1 MTKTQGT
8 IAKNVK
14 HYRKACKLSTQAAAK
29 ACGIRPNTWN
39 DIERGLRDVRLSTLE
54 AIAYTLETNIIC
66 LLIKN
71 PENDKSY

>member
-1 MTKTQGT
+1 MTKTQST

-54 AIAYTLETNIIC
+54 AIAYTLNTSLIH
-66 LLIKN
+66 LLINN
-71 PENDKSY
+71 PPNETY